1 MAAPQRNGI
10 RLVARAL
17 LRHLIDQSRRLI
29 ELIRIQIDIDQA
41 IARGRTFRIRAIIL
55 DDLAIDGLG
64 RIDTLVQQ
72 QHLRQLIAMHEL
84 VGLGGNRTL
93 QFRRR
98 IGMTRCLGL
107 DCIASTM

>member
-29 ELIRIQIDIDQA
+29 ELIRIQIDIDQ
-41 IARGRTFRIRAIIL
+41 
-55 DDLAIDGLG
+55 AIDGLG